1 MLPRRTRATLSIIA
15 CSAIVCPIAHAA
27 PVNTEALDALCAR
40 VDDAVSSEQAEQITG
55 HLAAYLMSIAQR
67 DFSAYEEGCN
77 HLGFILIPGL
87 EEEGAL
93 ERLEL
98 GYPADEV
105 RSTRDFLNRSWSQA
119 GDFVV
124 GILTDQARVIE
135 DQPARVVDLDL
146 ELQRCFEGGR
156 VSISSFFTNPDGAT
170 EQWLRAGKAIDGQP
184 RRDGSI
190 FDFVTIYLPLQTTS
204 GEHLLVLTYLWIPNA
219 GQWAPY
225 RLTLAGVGG
234 DAPMLF
240 W

>member
-1 MLPRRTRATLSIIA
+1 MNSHTNWATISLIA
-15 CSAIVCPIAHAA
+15 CSVIVSSAAQAA
-27 PVNTEALDALCAR
+27 PVNTQAIDALCAR
-40 VDDAVSSEQAEQITG
+40 VDDAASSDQVEQITE
-55 HLAAYLMSIAQR
+55 HLAAYLMSIAGR

-77 HLGFILIPGL
+77 DLGFILIPGL

-98 GYPADEV
+98 GYSADEV
-105 RSTRDFLNRSWSQA
+105 RSTRDFLDRNWSQA
-119 GDFVV
+119 GDFIV
-124 GILTDQARVIE
+124 GILVDEARVIE
-135 DQPARVVDLDL
+135 DQPARIVDLDP
-146 ELQRCFEGGR
+146 ELQRYFEGGR

-190 FDFVTIYLPLQTTS
+190 FDFVTVYLPLQTTS